1 GNGVGC
7 GRRRVPV
14 GRSRRAVR
22 RRPLDVGRSPGAR
35 RSRGGAVRML
45 TLVLGGA
52 RSGKS
57 AVAEALAAK
66 AGDDVVYVATGIAT
80 DDDMTARIAAHK
92 LRRPPA
98 WTTVE
103 TQDLVAAVAALPPQ
117 PALVDSLGTWVAS
130 TDDFV
135 VDVDA
140 LLDALRAR
148 DADTVVVSEEVGM
161 GVHPETAIGRA
172 WRDA

>member
-1 GNGVGC
+1 
-7 GRRRVPV
+7 
-14 GRSRRAVR
+14 
-22 RRPLDVGRSPGAR
+22 
-35 RSRGGAVRML
+35 ML

-57 AVAEALAAK
+57 AVAESLVAETGEDA
-66 AGDDVVYVATGIAT
+66 VYVATGVAT

-103 TQDLVAAVAALPPQ
+103 SQDLVVAVATLPAR
-117 PALVDSLGTWVAS
+117 PAIIDSLGAWVAS

-135 VDVDA
+135 VDVDGLVAA
-140 LLDALRAR
+140 LQAR
-148 DADTVVVSEEVGM
+148 TAPTVVVSDEVGL
-161 GVHPETAIGRA
+161 GVHPETAVGRA
-172 WRDA
+172 WRDALGDVNQAVAGVADRVLLVVAGRTLRLS